1 MELINKYQNG
11 PVTVEIYDDGTKIRE
26 WDDEKYGIEPELEFA
41 ESLDIKCTNFCDMN
55 CAWCHEKS
63 STLGKHGNLTKFM
76 DIIEKSNLPKGV
88 EMAIGGGNPL
98 DHPEIWQFLRF
109 CQNKGIIINMTVNL
123 NHLCQTT
130 YHARMVRFIQQKLVK
145 GIGISITNNTFINK
159 EALDTLTVF
168 SKLSNNIVLH
178 IIEGINDYK
187 VFDNRLFDWVNKNHI
202 SPKVLILGKKD
213 FGRYAN
219 FSKEQQEI
227 DNRKTIE
234 WEKNIC
240 RFIRRVSKVNGVV
253 SFDNLAIERLKL
265 LSKLPEKVVSQNY
278 MGADGTYR
286 GYCDLVEWKFAKQST
301 SPMDKRYDIGDLS
314 LRDIYKKIY
323 NIRKD

>member
-1 MELINKYQNG
+1 MNIINKYNNG
-11 PVTVEIYDDGTKIRE
+11 PVAVEIYDDGTKIRE

-41 ESLDIKCTNFCDMN
+41 ESLDIKCTNFCDMK

-63 STLGKHGNLTKFM
+63 STSGKHGNLIKFM

-98 DHPEIWQFLRF
+98 DHPDITMFLNY
-109 CQNKGIIINMTVNL
+109 CKEKGLLINMTVNL
-123 NHLCQTT
+123 NHLCKENYQSQMIQ
-130 YHARMVRFIQQKLVK
+130 YIDQQLVR

-159 EALDTLTVF
+159 ELLDTLTKFV
-168 SKLSNNIVLH
+168 KLSNNVVLH

-219 FSKEQQEI
+219 LSKEQQEI

-234 WEKNIC
+234 WEKNIIK
-240 RFIRRVSKVNGVV
+240 FIQKISKANGVV
-253 SFDNLAIERLKL
+253 SFDNLAIERLDL
-265 LSKLPEKVVSQNY
+265 LSKLPEKVVRQNY
-278 MGADGTYR
+278 MGADGTHT

-301 SPMDKRYDIGDLS
+301 SPIDKRYDIDDLS

-323 NIRKD
+323 SIRKD

>member
-11 PVTVEIYDDGTKIRE
+11 PVTVEIYDNGTKIRE

-63 STLGKHGNLTKFM
+63 STSGKHGNLTKFM

-98 DHPEIWQFLRF
+98 DHPDITTFLNY
-109 CQNKGIIINMTVNL
+109 CKEKGLIINMTVNL
-123 NHLCQTT
+123 NHLCKENYQTQMIQ
-130 YHARMVRFIQQKLVK
+130 YIKQQLVRGV
-145 GIGISITNNTFINK
+145 GISITNNTFVNK

-178 IIEGINDYK
+178 VIEGINDYR

-278 MGADGTYR
+278 MGADGKVT
-286 GYCDLVEWKFAKQST
+286 GYCDLVEWKFAVRST
-301 SPMDKRYDIGDLS
+301 SPLNERVDMSNKT
-314 LRDIYKKIY
+314 LREIYKEIY
-323 NIRKD
+323 KLS

>member
-1 MELINKYQNG
+1 MNIINKYNNG

-41 ESLDIKCTNFCDMN
+41 ESLDVKITNYCDMN
-55 CAWCHEKS
+55 CAFCHEKS
-63 STLGKHGNLTKFM
+63 STSGKHGNLIKFI

-98 DHPEIWQFLRF
+98 DHPDITMFLNY
-109 CQNKGIIINMTVNL
+109 CKEKGLLINMTVNL
-123 NHLCQTT
+123 NHLCKENYQTQMIQ
-130 YHARMVRFIQQKLVK
+130 YIDKQLVR

-159 EALDTLTVF
+159 ELLDTLTKFV
-168 SKLSNNIVLH
+168 KLSNNVVLH

-219 FSKEQQEI
+219 LSKEQQEI

-234 WEKNIC
+234 WENNIIK
-240 RFIRRVSKVNGVV
+240 FIQRVSKANGVV
-253 SFDNLAIERLKL
+253 SFDNLAIERLDL

-278 MGADGTYR
+278 MGADGTHT

-301 SPMDKRYDIGDLS
+301 SPMDKRYDISDLS

-323 NIRKD
+323 SIRKD